1 MRKALA
7 ILVTVTAVG
16 AAALTAPAPAEAGD
30 IGPGLTF
37 GAAAGGLTIGAVEAP
52 PYDYDGYVYGPLP
65 YARYYI
71 PGDDYHS
78 RVYHHSRVTPGS
90 RAHRGLRSRHV
101 VRVHHVTRATYAFDP
116 YAGGGPFYHHHY
128 CCRYW

>member
-1 MRKALA
+1 MRKMLA
-7 ILVTVTAVG
+7 MLVTVTAVG
-16 AAALTAPAPAEAGD
+16 AVTAPAPAGAGEV
-30 IGPGLTF
+30 GPGLTF

-52 PYDYDGYVYGPLP
+52 AYGYDGYVYGPLP

-78 RVYHHSRVTPGS
+78 RVYHHSRAYHGS
-90 RAHRGLRSRHV
+90 RAHRVLHIRHV